1 MIGAMASA
9 FRGNQNQQWTS
20 AQGQAPFAN
29 AASSLPDAARTSPK
43 RKRKRQRQSQDHQ
56 PLHRQQPLQRKQ
68 PLQRQQP
75 SQQLQPSPP
84 PPPPQQQQQSSQQ
97 QQQQPLTQVKD
108 EVAAVRGEHYRQDGD
123 EMTDLLQTIIVAANR
138 QAQAPP
144 AGHTHKSDAATRSA
158 NWAANSKKRLAPQQE
173 THDGPHDQSRQ
184 KPAKK
189 PNQHQDVGAAQ
200 VSSSSSDD
208 SDSSSSDDS
217 SSNETASD
225 NDGTV
230 RARASEDSA
239 HLV

>member
-1 MIGAMASA
+1 MAA
-9 FRGNQNQQWTS
+9 
-20 AQGQAPFAN
+20 
-29 AASSLPDAARTSPK
+29 
-43 RKRKRQRQSQDHQ
+43 
-56 PLHRQQPLQRKQ
+56 QQPDEDEGSAISLSDRPRQAVVCLQGTTTTSRVGADEMAE
-68 PLQRQQP
+68 PSWEQQ
-75 SQQLQPSPP
+75 SS
-84 PPPPQQQQQSSQQ
+84 QQQQQSSQQ

-108 EVAAVRGEHYRQDGD
+108 EVAAVRGVHYRQDGD